1 MEPIIVTIM
10 ILLLCGIVAGFLAGL
25 FGIGG
30 GVVMVP
36 VMFLLLGDLGY
47 EDNAMAIS
55 VATSA
60 AVILPTAVAGTLKK
74 YSEKQIT
81 WWPAIILGIGGILG
95 SMAGS
100 SLSVLIPR
108 QVHALAFSGFLIF
121 MAFWMAVKQSRYLS
135 AYTVRETELILLALG
150 TCVGIA
156 SGLFGI
162 GGGVILTPVLTS
174 VLGMNIHKS
183 IGISLTAMVL
193 IASGTVMSYIVLGW
207 EMDGLLPFSIG
218 YVNLL
223 FAVALVIT
231 SIPAVR
237 FGVKT
242 GSAMSGRRLQMLFIG
257 MLILLAI
264 RMAISA

>member
-1 MEPIIVTIM
+1 
-10 ILLLCGIVAGFLAGL
+10 
-25 FGIGG
+25 
-30 GVVMVP
+30 
-36 VMFLLLGDLGY
+36 
-47 EDNAMAIS
+47 
-55 VATSA
+55 
-60 AVILPTAVAGTLKK
+60 
-74 YSEKQIT
+74 
-81 WWPAIILGIGGILG
+81 
-95 SMAGS
+95 
-100 SLSVLIPR
+100 
-108 QVHALAFSGFLIF
+108 
-121 MAFWMAVKQSRYLS
+121 RYLS
-135 AYTVRETELILLALG
+135 AYTVRETDLILLALG
-150 TCVGIA
+150 TCVGIS